1 MLIKRK
7 DGVDLIFESKF
18 VSSKPGIAKA
28 MYEDFSRK
36 IEAYRNESKT
46 RNTILF
52 VLITSFGL
60 FSNHYSSIVQKS
72 LQLDDLF
79 VKIQ

>member
-1 MLIKRK
+1 MIL
-7 DGVDLIFESKF
+7 ESKF
-18 VSSKPGIAKA
+18 VSSKLEITKA
-28 MYEDFSRK
+28 TYEDFSRK

-60 FSNHYSSIVQKS
+60 FPNHYSSIVEKS